1 MTLSPTEPPG
11 RSSRKALRYATE
23 IARLRREGY
32 TCEAIR
38 RALLDAGLA
47 VSLATVKREAS
58 RRSKPSTSTFSAA
71 QPTPTLPAREIAGAP
86 SSATLAFAN
95 DPRSSKEIAAA
106 FVAGRFTNPLLRSR
120 IAP

>member
-11 RSSRKALRYATE
+11 RSTRKALRYAAE
-23 IARLRREGY
+23 IVRLRREGY

-58 RRSKPSTSTFSAA
+58 RRSKPSTSTFSDAK
-71 QPTPTLPAREIAGAP
+71 PTPTLPAGEIAGTP
-86 SSATLAFAN
+86 SSAALAFAN

-106 FVAGRFTNPLLRSR
+106 FVAGRITNPLLRSR
-120 IAP
+120 SAP

>member
-1 MTLSPTEPPG
+1 MKLTPTRPPG
-11 RSSRKALRYATE
+11 RPNRKALCYAAE
-23 IARLRREGY
+23 IIRLRREGY

-58 RRSKPSTSTFSAA
+58 RQSKPSTSTFSAA
-71 QPTPTLPAREIAGAP
+71 KLTPTLPPREIAGAP
-86 SSATLAFAN
+86 SSATLPFAD

-106 FVAGRFTNPLLRSR
+106 FVAGRTTNPLLRSR
-120 IAP
+120 FAP

>member
-11 RSSRKALRYATE
+11 RSSRKALRYAPE

-71 QPTPTLPAREIAGAP
+71 KPTPTLPRSEIAGAP

-106 FVAGRFTNPLLRSR
+106 FVGGRVTNPLLRSR

>member
-1 MTLSPTEPPG
+1 MTLNPTEPPG
-11 RSSRKALRYATE
+11 RSTRKALRYATE

-58 RRSKPSTSTFSAA
+58 RRAEGRAP
-71 QPTPTLPAREIAGAP
+71 PPAWA
-86 SSATLAFAN
+86 
-95 DPRSSKEIAAA
+95 
-106 FVAGRFTNPLLRSR
+106 
-120 IAP
+120 